1 MIKLSKGRNKFF
13 GDNYEKKKAYNF
25 AKSNYKDSPYDFH
38 LNKKVEKDDEIIK
51 MVKKIS
57 NVQIKIKL

>member
-38 LNKKVEKDDEIIK
+38 LKKKCGK
-51 MVKKIS
+51 R
-57 NVQIKIKL
+57 